1 MPISDWTLSS
11 VTFDKG
17 EDSVTRGKKVMS
29 LLSSKMSLS
38 LHYEEATSES
48 TLYDAWYISSLDSH
62 IGIRVMIKKNG
73 TIDQISFY
81 SAWKTADGEMRYNS
95 SLILFEQ
102 FTISAGGATGVGLRT
117 KQFGNLTVY
126 VPILFN
132 SEEVNY
138 RRNYWTFT
146 SNDYFTG
153 KSVKGVFD
161 GNWIRMTDDETETHY
176 SSSLWVC
183 GGTNFPDTFYLVAA
197 PYVTSNDF
205 FYGQIGDADSLYYIN
220 VKSTIGKI
228 IKLGTRVFECLGG
241 NIYCARSD

>member
-48 TLYDAWYISSLDSH
+48 TLYDAWYISSFDSH
-62 IGIRVMIKKNG
+62 IGIRVIIKS
-73 TIDQISFY
+73 TDQISFY
-81 SAWKTADGEMRYNS
+81 SAWKTADGEMRYDHSN
-95 SLILFEQ
+95 ILFGQ
-102 FTISAGGATGVGLRT
+102 FYCSAGNVTGVGLRT

-126 VPILFN
+126 APILFN
-132 SEEVNY
+132 SEKVDY
-138 RRNYWTFT
+138 RYNYWTFT

-153 KSVKGVFD
+153 KSVKGVYD
-161 GNWIRMTDDETETHY
+161 GNYIRMTDDETETHY
-176 SSSLWVC
+176 RSSRYVC

-197 PYVTSNDF
+197 PYVTANDF

-220 VKSTIGKI
+220 VQSTIGKI

-241 NIYCARSD
+241 HIYCARSD

>member
-1 MPISDWTLSS
+1 MPISDWALSS
-11 VTFDKG
+11 VTFDKS

-38 LHYEEATSES
+38 LYYEEATSES
-48 TLYDAWYISSLDSH
+48 TLYDAWYISSFDSH
-62 IGIRVMIKKNG
+62 IGIRVIIKGG
-73 TIDQISFY
+73 TTTDQISFY
-81 SAWKTADGEMRYNS
+81 SAWKTADGEMQYS
-95 SLILFEQ
+95 SSPILFEQ

-126 VPILFN
+126 APILFN
-132 SEEVNY
+132 REEVTY
-138 RRNYWTFT
+138 CRKYWTFT

-161 GNWIRMTDDETETHY
+161 GRWIRMTDDETETHY
-176 SSSLWVC
+176 YSSLLVC
-183 GGTNFPDTFYLVAA
+183 GGSKFPNTFYLVAA

-220 VKSTIGKI
+220 VESTIGKI
-228 IKLGTRVFECLGG
+228 IKLGTKVFECLGG
-241 NIYCARSD
+241 NIYCARSS